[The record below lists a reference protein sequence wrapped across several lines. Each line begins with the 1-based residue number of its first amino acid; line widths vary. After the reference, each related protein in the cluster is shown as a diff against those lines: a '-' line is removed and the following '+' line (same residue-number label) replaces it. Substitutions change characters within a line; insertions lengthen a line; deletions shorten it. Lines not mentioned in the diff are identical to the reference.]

1 MNSAWHSQ
9 APPASPPPR
18 PLPPLASGRRLGG
31 YEPAQLLQ
39 VLAYHLLGSYPGLQ
53 NLWKLEGLESQI
65 KLLPVETRG
74 SVHLGQGL
82 GPGH

>member
-18 PLPPLASGRRLGG
+18 PLPPLASGSRLGG

-39 VLAYHLLGSYPGLQ
+39 VLAYHLLGHIQAFKISGNWRVSSLR
-53 NLWKLEGLESQI
+53 SSCC
-65 KLLPVETRG
+65 LLR
-74 SVHLGQGL
+74 QGAQCIWDRD
-82 GPGH
+82 